1 MEKNNIEYRH
11 NPLSQFD
18 DIENSNNQSIS
29 ANKIETTSNEENEE
43 YSTTNEEIPN
53 NNIEN
58 NENNI
63 NNENSNN
70 ANNNN
75 LSLKSKETQISKLNK
90 NTIPNYLKDCNED
103 EIINEKF
110 IFKFKGRSLFIF
122 GDKYGNPFFIIGPH
136 WPMYFC
142 YCGTVTLFMSII
154 YFSKYWKKM
163 SNFSKFLGQFIYLF
177 YFIFYTLT
185 FLLNPGYPR
194 NTVGRRIGKPR
205 NDYYFCDICEF
216 WIYKDSLTSHC
227 FDCNIC
233 IEGYDHHCPWTGHC
247 IGKKNLFYFY
257 CFLIGSFGI
266 MGFLI
271 FAATCIAG
279 MN

>member
-18 DIENSNNQSIS
+18 EIENSNNQSIS
-29 ANKIETTSNEENEE
+29 TNKIETTLNEENEE
-43 YSTTNEEIPN
+43 YSTSNEETN
-53 NNIEN
+53 NNNEN
-58 NENNI
+58 NENNNDI
-63 NNENSNN
+63 NNINN
-70 ANNNN
+70 NNNN
-75 LSLKSKETQISKLNK
+75 LSLKSNETQISKINK
-90 NTIPNYLKDCNED
+90 KTIPNYLKDCNEN

-110 IFKFKGRSLFIF
+110 LFKFKGRSLFIF
-122 GDKYGNPFFIIGPH
+122 GDKYGNPLFIIGPH

-142 YCGTVTLFMSII
+142 YCGTVTLFMCIV
-154 YFSKYWKKM
+154 YYSKFWNKLSK
-163 SNFSKFLGQFIYLF
+163 FSKFLGEFIYLF

-205 NDYYFCDICEF
+205 NEYYFCEFCEF
-216 WIYKDSLTSHC
+216 WIYKNSLTSHC

-247 IGKKNLFYFY
+247 IGKKNLIFFY
-257 CFLIGSFGI
+257 CFLVGSFGI
-266 MGFLI
+266 IGYLI
-271 FAATCIAG
+271 FAASSIAG
-279 MN
+279 MS